1 MMLKDI
7 LMQMN
12 EEKYTYKVNRPFH
25 LGECL
30 LHKKARKIE
39 DLNMFGESEKSINV
53 NGDKKRHWF
62 DSFKSGKD
70 VFNKNISS
78 LPLKIGVD

>member
-1 MMLKDI
+1 
-7 LMQMN
+7 MQMN